1 MLTPPQWGRSNASQ
15 STGAWWME
23 WEEEHAPQSR
33 PCSSRQHTEDWR
45 SLGTEDNY
53 NLPGAAARAE
63 PEVPAPPQ
71 SSEASSSQYT
81 EHWDWQAWNQST
93 EAWGMEVEPGEV
105 ESKEEPA
112 PQSRPSSSRQPPQS
126 SEASS
131 SQYTEVWDWQA
142 SNTCGEYL
150 EEHWCSYCQRKLERM
165 TQSAMCHYCWK
176 NKQIQKARTKR
187 GGANASKNR
196 ENYQLWLKRYKELQ
210 QTDARYAALWKEH
223 NPAPWVH
230 NNAYADA
237 TWVEQLVDDRVL
249 QELVRT
255 P

>member
-1 MLTPPQWGRSNASQ
+1 
-15 STGAWWME
+15 
-23 WEEEHAPQSR
+23 
-33 PCSSRQHTEDWR
+33 
-45 SLGTEDNY
+45 
-53 NLPGAAARAE
+53 
-63 PEVPAPPQ
+63 
-71 SSEASSSQYT
+71 
-81 EHWDWQAWNQST
+81 
-93 EAWGMEVEPGEV
+93 
-105 ESKEEPA
+105 
-112 PQSRPSSSRQPPQS
+112 
-126 SEASS
+126 
-131 SQYTEVWDWQA
+131 
-142 SNTCGEYL
+142 
-150 EEHWCSYCQRKLERM
+150 M